1 MAYEF
6 TNIPAHWSIKKMP
19 EVVKWGSGGTPK
31 ATEKAYYENGTIPWL
46 IIGDL
51 NDGIVTESA
60 TKITELGIENSSA
73 KMIPVGT
80 LLVAMYGSIG
90 KLGITGIECC
100 TNQAIAYAKHL
111 YGVTTKFMFYYMAL
125 IKSELI
131 SMGKGGT
138 QKNISQT
145 VLNSLSVPVPPIEEQ
160 ERIVTRIEE
169 LFSELDNGV
178 ATLRK
183 TKQQLAVYRE
193 AVLSEAF
200 QKIDVHVVETT
211 LGAVLDVLTDYHA
224 NGSYKVLKENVQLLD
239 EPDYAI
245 MIRSKNFEK
254 EDFENDVKYISKHS
268 YDFLKKSQ
276 LHGGEVLMG
285 KIGNAGRVYYM
296 KDLGRPMS
304 LAMNMFAMRF
314 KDCILSK
321 YVYYYLCS
329 PSAIH
334 EISQHVK
341 GVGTPTIDKKSVR
354 SIHIRY
360 PDQIDLQKSIVDRV
374 EAQLSICDSIEK
386 TVDTA
391 LLQAEAMRQSV
402 LKQAFEGK
410 L

>member
-245 MIRSKNFEK
+245 MIRSTNFEK

-402 LKQAFEGK
+402 LKQAFEGR